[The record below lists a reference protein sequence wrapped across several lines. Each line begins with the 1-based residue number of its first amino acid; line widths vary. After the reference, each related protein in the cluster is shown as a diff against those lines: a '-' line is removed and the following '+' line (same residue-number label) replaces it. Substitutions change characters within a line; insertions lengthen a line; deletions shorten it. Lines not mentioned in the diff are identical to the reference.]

1 MQEKGNP
8 SQPIGICHRLITF
21 IMNSHI
27 ARSLVKRVTLGHP
40 IPQDLQ
46 PMIPAANPNG
56 AGQTMY
62 LQALQTPE
70 NESVFEIQIHYK
82 QTDEDFEESWTQVD
96 KLGPI
101 ERTEEAEIQD
111 KGPREVKLISTAT
124 SQAKEPKKRLSIEDE
139 GELEKEKE
147 KNNKKKGKGV
157 ISGEKLTL
165 AMEAEDE
172 MSRLGFRRVRPLFHV
187 APNINEKSDAFIRS
201 RKEAMRRN
209 YGLEPRIS

>member
-46 PMIPAANPNG
+46 PMIPAADPNG
-56 AGQTMY
+56 AGQTMC

-101 ERTEEAEIQD
+101 ERTKEAEIQD
-111 KGPREVKLISTAT
+111 KGPQEVNSKLISTAT
-124 SQAKEPKKRLSIEDE
+124 SQPKEPKKSSSIEDV
-139 GELEKEKE
+139 GELEKEKN
-147 KNNKKKGKGV
+147 KKKKGKGV

-165 AMEAEDE
+165 AMEVEDE
-172 MSRLGFRRVRPLFHV
+172 ISRIGLRRVRPLFYV

>member
-46 PMIPAANPNG
+46 PVIPAASPDG

-62 LQALQTPE
+62 LQALQSPE

-82 QTDEDFEESWTQVD
+82 QTDEDLEESWTQVD

-101 ERTEEAEIQD
+101 ERAEEAEIQD

-124 SQAKEPKKRLSIEDE
+124 SQEKEPKKSLSIEDV
-139 GELEKEKE
+139 GELEKE

-165 AMEAEDE
+165 AMEVEDE
-172 MSRLGFRRVRPLFHV
+172 ISRLGLRRVRPLFHV

-209 YGLEPRIS
+209 YGLEPMIS